1 MEITT
6 TATKKGRINVNA
18 DGEYRFT
25 VPAFIW
31 AQSPLYE
38 GCEAD
43 EDALEALRER
53 AAAFEAEEAAVR
65 LLSCRAHSEK
75 ELMLKLR
82 RKFPADVAAAA
93 AAAMR
98 EKGYLDDE
106 AFAAALAEE
115 LSRVKR
121 FAPARIVSELLR
133 RGVDKEI
140 AENAVSALD
149 IDENT
154 GIIELITKMRLPE
167 EPSEKEVA
175 RAMRRLLAAGYS
187 WSEIR
192 RALSYRED

>member
-65 LLSCRAHSEK
+65 LLSYRAHSEK